1 MGIPAARYALLCLCV
16 VLAPIACGG
25 EPGTRD
31 MLRVDFDDTPSVQV
45 RLPAGYDS
53 TRAYPVLIGLH
64 GRGGSADRFLKLW
77 KAVSGHDVIYLVPEA
92 PFPFEHGFA
101 WFRNQTPD
109 SIRISKDRTR
119 SEEFIA
125 AVARAALTRYGGER
139 AYLLGFSQGGNL
151 AYHTALRYRGMF
163 QGVITFGT
171 YLDINTVTP
180 EKSRGAEGLK
190 AYITHGRKDRAI
202 AYEEGE
208 AAYQNLKNWGSQ
220 VMFREI
226 PMGHVVDGESLALAL
241 DWMFGESRKSGVPPP
256 R

>member
-1 MGIPAARYALLCLCV
+1 MTRYASLCLGA
-16 VLAPIACGG
+16 VLVLIACSR
-25 EPGTRD
+25 EPGARSV
-31 MLRVDFDDTPSVQV
+31 LRVEFDDTLAVQV
-45 RLPAGYDS
+45 RFPAGYDS

-64 GRGGSADRFLKLW
+64 GRGGRARHFLKLW
-77 KAVSGHDVIYLVPEA
+77 NTISRHDVIFLVPEA
-92 PFPFEHGFA
+92 PLPFELGYA

-109 SIRISKDRTR
+109 SARISRDRAR

-125 AVARAALTRYGGER
+125 AVARTALDRYGGEK

-171 YLDINTVTP
+171 YLDVMTVTP

-190 AYITHGRKDRAI
+190 AYIIHGRKDRAI

-208 AAYQNLKNWGSQ
+208 FAYQNLKNRGSQ
-220 VMFREI
+220 AMFRET
-226 PMGHVVDGESLALAL
+226 PGGHEVDDKSLALAL
-241 DWMFGESRKSGVPPP
+241 DWMLGESRNSGVPPP
-256 R
+256 